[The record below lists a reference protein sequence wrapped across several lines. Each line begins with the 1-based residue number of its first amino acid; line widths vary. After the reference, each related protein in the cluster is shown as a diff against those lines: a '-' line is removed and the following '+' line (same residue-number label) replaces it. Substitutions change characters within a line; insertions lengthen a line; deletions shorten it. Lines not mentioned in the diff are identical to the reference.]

1 MQRRCPRAVLRLETS
16 RNGEKLA
23 ETLTGSHREDGV
35 GLGGKPGEVQAPGAQ
50 GGQSP
55 WEQKEELAG

>member
-1 MQRRCPRAVLRLETS
+1 METS